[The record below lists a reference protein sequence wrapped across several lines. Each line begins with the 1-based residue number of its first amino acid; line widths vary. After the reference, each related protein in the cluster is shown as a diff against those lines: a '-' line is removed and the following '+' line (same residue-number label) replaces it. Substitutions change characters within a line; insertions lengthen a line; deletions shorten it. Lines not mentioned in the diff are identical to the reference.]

1 LLSLDDIQSAISL
14 TESVSDVA
22 LMLATA
28 SEKVTMTASSTSRR
42 LLSTLIATAFSVT
55 LATSAFAADQITLR
69 IGDQKGGNRSLLEAA
84 GLTKDLPYKIQWSEF
99 PAAAPILEAINAG
112 ALDVGHTGDLAFL
125 TVFAN
130 GSPIKAIGGVR
141 ANADTQAILVRNDS
155 PIKTAADLK
164 GKRLAGTRGGW
175 GQFLIDATLEK
186 AGYKI
191 SDATFAPLGP
201 VDAKIALVAG
211 SIDGWAVWEPYVSYA
226 VLKDN
231 ARVVADGAG
240 LTPTL
245 TFIIASD
252 QAIATKRE
260 AIADFLRRLDK
271 ARNWSREHIEDYAKN
286 TAELTKLPEDVLVRA
301 YKAQDTRPI
310 AIDDGVVKEFQ
321 EASDRA
327 TRYGILSKQVDVNKA
342 VDRSFTQAAP
352 ASN

>member
-1 LLSLDDIQSAISL
+1 M
-14 TESVSDVA
+14 T
-22 LMLATA
+22 
-28 SEKVTMTASSTSRR
+28 TASSTRP
-42 LLSTLIATAFSVT
+42 LLSTLIATVFSAA

-69 IGDQKGGNRSLLEAA
+69 VGDQKGGNRSLLEAA

-125 TVFAN
+125 SVYAN

-191 SDATFAPLGP
+191 TDATFAPLGP

-327 TRYGILSKQVDVNKA
+327 TRYGILSKQVDISKA
-342 VDRSFTQAAP
+342 VDRSFTQTAP